1 LGRQAVLT
9 GIVARGTRQP
19 DKTILAVTREPPLGR
34 PKWDSGIS
42 SSAQEWDAVL
52 EVRPENRETFHG
64 LAALLFAEGSE
75 SLNRAAV
82 VRHPNLLLWC
92 AATDTECP
100 QGDR

>member
-1 LGRQAVLT
+1 
-9 GIVARGTRQP
+9 
-19 DKTILAVTREPPLGR
+19 LGR
-34 PKWDSGIS
+34 PKWDSGTS

-52 EVRPENRETFHG
+52 EVRPENHEAFHG

-92 AATDTECP
+92 AATDAGVRKGIAERTPELGPVKRC
-100 QGDR
+100 DVARSLVSYS

>member
-9 GIVARGTRQP
+9 GIVASETRQP

-42 SSAQEWDAVL
+42 SSAQEDAVL
-52 EVRPENRETFHG
+52 EVRPENREAFHG
-64 LAALLFAEGSE
+64 LAALLFAAEGSE

-82 VRHPNLLLWC
+82 VRHPNLLL
-92 AATDTECP
+92 
-100 QGDR
+100 

>member
-52 EVRPENRETFHG
+52 EVRPENREAFPWPCG
-64 LAALLFAEGSE
+64 AAL
-75 SLNRAAV
+75 R
-82 VRHPNLLLWC
+82 
-92 AATDTECP
+92 
-100 QGDR
+100 